1 MEAIE
6 KVLKELWENDDS
18 VPAAVQFRCTELD
31 WFSQGIKD
39 NIVAYIAC
47 RVLGTG
53 RTEVFL
59 QITINKAEVENG
71 NN

>member
-18 VPAAVQFRCTELD
+18 VPVAVQFRCTELD

-39 NIVAYIAC
+39 NIVAYIAAK
-47 RVLGTG
+47 VLGME
-53 RTEVFL
+53 RTEVYL
-59 QITINKAEVENG
+59 QTTINKGEIE
-71 NN
+71 